1 MVRVYTVCNVAVSSV
16 DDCLRTPFIVTHSV
30 NRLHVRIDFT
40 MCKCTKYPNQQCK
53 QSLKLLCREVENTS
67 EVEGD
72 GAADATA
79 AAAAAA
85 ADDDD
90 ILLFCQIK

>member
-30 NRLHVRIDFT
+30 NHLHVRIDFT

-72 GAADATA
+72 GAADAA